1 MAVDTR
7 ILSRAVGC
15 TLFLWS
21 LSLPPGSDA
30 RNYVRA
36 EDCTWEPML
45 SNSLIAG
52 GGVSMTCSV
61 RTLQGGPN
69 PTNFS
74 LIMPGHTV
82 QLTIRCTGDVQGF
95 QNSELA
101 DASFEHLRGLHS
113 LSIERCK
120 LDRLP
125 PRAFQGLADLK
136 HLAVRTF
143 DIEWGQRVTLRVP
156 PSTFAP
162 LEGIESLDL
171 SENNIESLPHKLLC
185 GLSQLRFVNLT
196 SNAFADVL
204 GIGFSSESRCGPAVR
219 ELEVAYNRLKVLS
232 ERGFDSLVHLQEL
245 RLDHNQIARAEPGAL
260 AGVVQLERLDM
271 AHNML
276 VALPSTLFQPTPK
289 LSELY
294 LRNNSLSA
302 LPPGLFTGLRELTML
317 DLAHNQLSSLGWLG
331 QDGPMVDSLTRL
343 RVLDLSHN
351 KLTRLDFSAFR
362 TLGSLETL
370 QLQNNLIEF
379 VADNTFAALGSLQ
392 LLVLSNN
399 RLKSV
404 GPHMLAGLRSVL
416 TLQLDRNRLEA
427 IHNDAFNNVSMLQE
441 VNLAGNRLTGVPRV
455 VSALKM
461 LRSLDLS
468 DNDIHDVA
476 NASYQGL
483 SQLYALNLM
492 GNVIGNITQGAF
504 NDLPAVRILNLAR
517 NRIQA
522 IEQGAFDDVPDLHYL
537 RLDSNVIE
545 DVNGL
550 FSSLHDLIMLNIS
563 VNRVRWFDYALIPV
577 GLQWLDIHDN
587 QIEALGNYFE
597 LEQSLKLRTLDASF
611 NKLTDLDSSS
621 LPNGIEIVYF
631 KNNNL
636 KRIQPF
642 AFLGKQNLTRVDL
655 TNNQLQVLEMT
666 TFRLSEVPMR
676 RPLPE
681 FAIAD
686 NPYLCDCHMEWLQRL
701 QNAPTAGGSDE
712 SRQYPRVI
720 DLHNV
725 KSSQFLCEYK
735 SHCFSLC
742 HCCDFDA
749 CDCEMVCP
757 ENCTCYHDQSWGTNI
772 VDCSGRQH
780 RDTPRQLPMDVSEV
794 YLDGNDIPP
803 LTPHSFIGRKSMR
816 VLFINNSNVATIQN
830 RTFGGLQDL
839 RTLRLENNQ
848 IRTLHGHE
856 FEGLTKL
863 KELYLSN
870 NQLKYVNN
878 VTFTHLKSLEVLHL
892 DRNYLV
898 EIAVWNLQYNPQ
910 LSAVRLAG
918 NPWTCDCHYT
928 RNLAEFLH
936 ERGDTVRDI
945 FQLSCLYNETTAL
958 PLWELN
964 VTECHSASEATT
976 LIRQFQF
983 RRVEEF
989 LPMLGVLGAVFL
1001 ICLVV
1006 VIALIAYRR
1015 QMSVWFFSH
1024 YGVRMFHRAPVEEEK
1039 LFDAFVSY
1047 SKKDEAFVAQILAP
1061 ELECGN
1067 PPYRLCL
1074 HYRDLPM
1081 AGGYLS
1087 EAIQE
1092 AVESSRRTIVILSE
1106 HFLKSEWC
1114 RYEFKSA
1121 HHEVLNNN
1129 NHKLVV
1135 IFLGRVSYRE
1145 LDPDIRMW
1153 LKHSTFL
1160 HWGEKNFWDKLSTV
1174 LPVAPPPPPPFLDLT
1189 ADLWT
1194 ATQRSL
1200 RGTLPPG
1207 YQHRAT
1213 SGVPMV
1219 STLTS
1224 HLDGSFRDSV
1234 EDGQPGSLRRPS
1246 DDHLISDVDDT
1257 TEAVYEI
1264 VKEPFVDLERIISI
1278 PMGAPNGRDF
1288 HPPDAHAYP
1297 YKKKKETS

>member
-1 MAVDTR
+1 MPPAPGSWTLQQPIEDVKAISASIPGQIVCGSKPTASCCSSMAVDTR
-7 ILSRAVGC
+7 ISVQVASCVL
-15 TLFLWS
+15 LLLWS
-21 LSLPPGSDA
+21 LALPPGCDA
-30 RNYVRA
+30 QNYVRA

-45 SNSLIAG
+45 SNSLVGG

-69 PTNFS
+69 ATNFS

-82 QLTIRCTGDVQGF
+82 QLTIRCTEDLHQY
-95 QNSELA
+95 QSSLQKSELA
-101 DASFEHLRGLHS
+101 NSSFEHLRGLYS

-125 PRAFQGLADLK
+125 PRVFQGLADLK
-136 HLAVRTF
+136 HLAVKTF
-143 DIEWGQRVTLRVP
+143 NIEWGQRATLRIP
-156 PSTFAP
+156 PATFDS
-162 LEGIESLDL
+162 LESIESLDL
-171 SENNIESLPHKLLC
+171 SENNIESLPHALLC

-196 SNAFADVL
+196 SNSFSDVL
-204 GIGFSSESRCGPAVR
+204 NTGFSSESRCGPLIR
-219 ELEVAYNRLKVLS
+219 ELEVAHNKLKVLS
-232 ERGFDSLVHLQEL
+232 ERGFDSLVYLQEL
-245 RLDHNQIARAEPGAL
+245 RLNHNQIARAEPGAL
-260 AGVVQLERLDM
+260 AGLAQLERLDM

-276 VALPSTLFQPTPK
+276 VALPSALFQRTLK

-302 LPPGLFTGLRELTML
+302 LPPGLFTGLNELTML

-331 QDGPMVDSLTRL
+331 QDGPLVDTPTKL

-351 KLTRLDFSAFR
+351 RLTRLDFSAFR

-370 QLQNNLIEF
+370 QLQHNLVEF
-379 VADNTFAALGSLQ
+379 ISDNTFAALEVLQ

-399 RLKSV
+399 RLKTV
-404 GPHMLAGLRSVL
+404 GPHMLAGLSSVL
-416 TLQLDRNRLEA
+416 TLQLDHNRLDT
-427 IHNDAFNNVSMLQE
+427 IHNDALKDITMLQE
-441 VNLAGNRLTGVPRV
+441 LNLAGNKLTIVPRV

-492 GNVIGNITQGAF
+492 GNMIGNITQGAF
-504 NDLPAVRILNLAR
+504 NDLPSVRILNLAR

-655 TNNQLQVLEMT
+655 TKNKLQVLEMT
-666 TFRLSEVPMR
+666 TFRLSEVSSR

-686 NPYLCDCHMEWLQRL
+686 NPYQCNCHMEWLQRL
-701 QNAPTAGGSDE
+701 QNTLTIGSGPNSGLNANTSNDE

-720 DLHNV
+720 DLHSIECQLSFSKNVRVLPLLKV

-757 ENCTCYHDQSWGTNI
+757 DNCTCYHDQSWGTNI
-772 VDCSGRQH
+772 VDCSDRQH

-794 YLDGNDIPP
+794 YLDGNDIPA
-803 LTPHSFIGRKSMR
+803 LTPHSFIGRKNMK

-830 RTFGGLQDL
+830 RTFGGLPDL
-839 RTLRLENNQ
+839 RVLRLENNQ
-848 IRTLHGHE
+848 ILALHGRE
-856 FEGLTKL
+856 FDGLKKL

-870 NQLKYVNN
+870 NHLKYVNN
-878 VTFTHLKSLEVLHL
+878 VTFMHLKNLEILHL

-898 EIAVWNLQYNPQ
+898 EIAVWSLQYNPH
-910 LSAVRLAG
+910 LTEVRLAG

-928 RNLAEFLH
+928 HSLAEFLH

-945 FQLSCLYNETTAL
+945 FQLSCLFNETTAL

-964 VTECHSASEATT
+964 VTDCHSPSQATT
-976 LIRQFQF
+976 LVRQFQF
-983 RRVEEF
+983 RRVEDF
-989 LPMLGVLGAVFL
+989 LPILVVVGAVFL
-1001 ICLVV
+1001 LCLVII
-1006 VIALIAYRR
+1006 IALVAYRR

-1024 YGVRMFHRAPVEEEK
+1024 YGVRMFHRAPAEEEK

-1047 SKKDEAFVAQILAP
+1047 TKKDEAFVAQILAP

-1092 AVESSRRTIVILSE
+1092 AVESSRRTIVVLSE

-1121 HHEVLNNN
+1121 HHEVLNNS

-1135 IFLGRVSYRE
+1135 IFFGRVSYRE

-1160 HWGEKNFWDKLSTV
+1160 HWGEKNFWDKLRYSM
-1174 LPVAPPPPPPFLDLT
+1174 PDA
-1189 ADLWT
+1189 
-1194 ATQRSL
+1194 R
-1200 RGTLPPG
+1200 
-1207 YQHRAT
+1207 HRKVT
-1213 SGVPMV
+1213 
-1219 STLTS
+1219 
-1224 HLDGSFRDSV
+1224 R
-1234 EDGQPGSLRRPS
+1234 
-1246 DDHLISDVDDT
+1246 SDVT
-1257 TEAVYEI
+1257 TVAVHI
-1264 VKEPFVDLERIISI
+1264 
-1278 PMGAPNGRDF
+1278 
-1288 HPPDAHAYP
+1288 
-1297 YKKKKETS
+1297 